1 MGVLN
6 MPPRRTRKVR
16 FDAAGVLNFVNHFVS
31 KDVNT
36 IRTLRLDH
44 LMSMTLPSLDVV
56 FRIEAYRL
64 SIATRDGN
72 DVGIFVL

>member
-1 MGVLN
+1 
-6 MPPRRTRKVR
+6 MPPRRTRRVR
-16 FDAAGVLNFVNHFVS
+16 FDAAGEFVNHFVS

-44 LMSMTLPSLDVV
+44 LMSTTLPSLGVI
-56 FRIEAYRL
+56 FRVEAYRL
-64 SIATRDGN
+64 AIATRDGD